1 MSDFNS
7 RVSSLQAEKG
17 RIEAAIRSLGVQIN
31 TVVPDCTEKTVL
43 ALENAMMRIYKL
55 AIFIRGDFDKRP
67 LDEEQQSNLS
77 AQAVEGFVM
86 ARKLA
91 EGGTVTLSAH
101 HSSLSNEN
109 GNLTVLGTK
118 VSTLFQDAQSK
129 LSSLRSEIFTL
140 RGQEATLRAN
150 IQLQE
155 SSLGDLERK
164 KRSQETANDVVGVA
178 VDLFTMG
185 PFGLLI
191 SRVADT
197 PRPSQVVNLDGMI
210 KDTQKSINSARD
222 LLKTTQANM
231 NKCNNSILD
240 CEYQQSQLQ
249 VIQQMIPGIQ
259 QILQKSTSDC
269 NALIQQ
275 LLPLKKA
282 CIELERQV
290 GTVKQRATIV
300 AGQSVGKVE
309 WTSGILDICSAVIFT
324 YRLADEVQLIAG
336 ELEREWGTAKPL
348 PNELSKTINS
358 LKTKTDALLQ
368 NQNQRMIAV

>member
-7 RVSSLQAEKG
+7 RVSSLQVERG

-31 TVVPDCTEKTVL
+31 TVVPDCTEKTIL

-77 AQAVEGFVM
+77 TQAVEAFVM

-109 GNLTVLGTK
+109 GNLAALGTK
-118 VSTLFQDAQSK
+118 VSTLLQDAQSK
-129 LSSLRSEIFTL
+129 LSSLRSEISNL
-140 RGQEATLRAN
+140 RGQEVTLKAN

-155 SSLGDLERK
+155 SSLGDLEGK

-178 VDLFTMG
+178 VDLF
-185 PFGLLI
+185 
-191 SRVADT
+191 
-197 PRPSQVVNLDGMI
+197 
-210 KDTQKSINSARD
+210 
-222 LLKTTQANM
+222 
-231 NKCNNSILD
+231 
-240 CEYQQSQLQ
+240 SQLQ
-249 VIQQMIPGIQ
+249 VVQQMIPGIQ
-259 QILQKSTSDC
+259 QIIQKTTSDC

-309 WTSGILDICSAVIFT
+309 WASGILDICSAVIFT
-324 YRLADEVQLIAG
+324 YRLADEVQLITG

-348 PNELSKTINS
+348 PSELSKTIDS
-358 LKTKTDALLQ
+358 LKTKTDGLLQ
-368 NQNQRMIAV
+368 NQNQRMIAA